1 MLKIAVC
8 DDVPE
13 FAESVTKLLNDHP
26 EQKFDISFFSRGYS
40 LVEAHSLSPFDII
53 FLDVLM
59 PTVNGIEAASD
70 IRKTDKLVKIVFL
83 SSSSEYALDSYSVK
97 ANGYLLKPV
106 NKDKFYTLLDELCEE
121 LSATPKHIFIK
132 STHTVHKIP
141 INSIEYAEAQGKHV
155 RILLSNGTMILSDN
169 PFYYFKNSLIPDD
182 GFVSCHRSYIVNINH
197 ISTYTA
203 KEIILNSG
211 VHIPISRSC
220 HKEFESI
227 YFETTF
233 GKVDDIL

>member
-1 MLKIAVC
+1 MLRIAIC

-13 FAESVTKLLNDHP
+13 FAESVTKLLNNYP
-26 EQKFDISFFSRGYS
+26 EHKFDISVFSIGYS
-40 LVEAHSLSPFDII
+40 LVEAHSISPFDII

-59 PTVNGIEAASD
+59 PMINGIDVATN

-83 SSSSEYALDSYSVK
+83 SSSSEFAIDSYSVK

-106 NKDKFYTLLDELCEE
+106 NKDKFYNLLDELCEE
-121 LSATPKHIFIK
+121 LSTTPKNILIK
-132 STHTVHKIP
+132 CTHTVHKLP
-141 INSIEYAEAQGKHV
+141 VSSIEYAEAQGKHV
-155 RILLSNGTMILSDN
+155 KISLSDGTSMLSDE
-169 PFYYFKNSLIPDD
+169 PFYYFKSSLLPND
-182 GFVSCHRSYIVNINH
+182 GFASCHRSYIVNITH
-197 ISTYTA
+197 ISTYTV

-211 VHIPISRSC
+211 VKIPISRSC

-233 GKVDDIL
+233 GKVDEIL